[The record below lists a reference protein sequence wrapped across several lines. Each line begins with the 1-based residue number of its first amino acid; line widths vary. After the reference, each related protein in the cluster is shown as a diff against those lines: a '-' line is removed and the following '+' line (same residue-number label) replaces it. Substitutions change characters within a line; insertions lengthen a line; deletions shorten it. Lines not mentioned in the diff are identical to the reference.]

1 MLRARVAYFSASPIV
16 RAGALACAYF
26 ASAELGHVLSLN
38 AHGQSFATIWPA
50 AGILLATLVLTPWQ
64 QWPLMLLAACGANV
78 ASDVLLH
85 GKTLPVSLG
94 FCLANCGEASIGA
107 WLLHKFV
114 GRTVTMASIKD
125 VVGVALGAALIS
137 TMYGAAIGAAVVSLA
152 YDVSYWSA
160 WRVWWIADA
169 SGVLLMAPLVF
180 AWISEHEA
188 IPSQRRRS
196 WLEGAVVFLAIA
208 LIAEAVYG
216 EWLPPEMTVP
226 IFILPALLWA
236 GKRFGPR
243 GATLG
248 MLLAGV
254 IGVENVI
261 HGRGPYTVF
270 TSNPLEQLMRAQAV
284 VVVCSIS
291 IFALAA
297 IVAERNRAEEQ
308 KNKLIGEL
316 EQALVEIK
324 TLRGFIPICAWCRKI
339 RDDQGFWK
347 QLEDYLQAHTEAT
360 LTHGICPDCMHE
372 QTTPA
377 GKKSA

>member
-1 MLRARVAYFSASPIV
+1 MLRARIAYFSGSPLV

-26 ASAELGHVLSLN
+26 ASAELGHALSL
-38 AHGQSFATIWPA
+38 ASQGQSFATIWPP

-64 QWPLMLLAACGANV
+64 QWPLMLVAACGANV

-137 TMYGAAIGAAVVSLA
+137 TMYGAAMGAAVVSLA
-152 YDVSYWSA
+152 YDASYWSA

-169 SGVLLMAPLVF
+169 TGVLLMTPLVF
-180 AWISEHEA
+180 AWTSKQELF
-188 IPSQRRRS
+188 PSPRSRR
-196 WLEGAVVFLAIA
+196 WLEGAVVILAVV
-208 LIAEAVYG
+208 LLSEAVYG
-216 EWLPPEMTVP
+216 EWLPPGMTVP

-254 IGVENVI
+254 IGIDNVI
-261 HGRGPYTVF
+261 QGRGPYTVF
-270 TSNPLEQLMRAQAV
+270 TSHPLEQLMRAQLV

-297 IVAERNRAEEQ
+297 IVAERDRAEKQ

-316 EQALVEIK
+316 EQALAEIK

-347 QLEDYLQAHTEAT
+347 RLEDYLQAHTEAT

-372 QTTPA
+372 QTEPPA
-377 GKKSA
+377 KKIA